1 MWHFVPEEV
10 TKERKHAEV
19 IADHLVNWLKERGV
33 EESLQAIG
41 GDSTNVNTGAEGGA
55 MHHVEVK
62 MGKRLVWL
70 VCDLHT
76 GELGPRHLIIAL
88 DGKP

>member
-33 EESLQAIG
+33 EERVTAPMSIL
-41 GDSTNVNTGAEGGA
+41 ELK
-55 MHHVEVK
+55 VEPCITL
-62 MGKRLVWL
+62 RLRWVR
-70 VCDLHT
+70 DLC
-76 GELGPRHLIIAL
+76 G
-88 DGKP
+88 